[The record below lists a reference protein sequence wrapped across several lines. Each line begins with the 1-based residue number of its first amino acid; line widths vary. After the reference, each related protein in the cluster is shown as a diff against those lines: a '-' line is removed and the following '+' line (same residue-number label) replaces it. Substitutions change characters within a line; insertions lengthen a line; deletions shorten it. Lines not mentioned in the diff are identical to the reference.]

1 MKMSELPAVERHVKL
16 SQLGEFAKRLSVMTD
31 ELRDQILAPRP
42 RKTAP
47 VFTIGELTDM
57 CGIDRQKINYL
68 ATKEGGSLPPGEAHG
83 TGRSRIFTLAQARTW
98 VQQVSNVHQTA
109 LVTGQGHHRGRVLI
123 TANFKGGSCKTTTT
137 MCIAQGLSLR
147 GRRVLVIDLDP
158 QASLSELCGLY
169 AEKDVTWEDTV
180 LPFIYDPAIEGGL
193 GAKVQTT
200 YWDGLDVIPSHNY
213 LHDAEFHLPTAQ
225 KENPEY
231 EFWSVLRRGIEPL
244 RAHYDYIILD
254 TAPSLSYMTLNGLM
268 AADAM
273 VMPLVPESLDFISSV
288 SFWSLFSEVAAGFV
302 EHEVDKTYDFISVL
316 LSKVDYGTT
325 SSAPVVRSWAQRAYG
340 DWLAT
345 TEIPAS
351 SVMSNGALAF
361 STVFDLSRSDGV
373 TKTLA
378 RVKQPLMDYCK
389 WIDDQYVA
397 QWRAEA

>member
-16 SQLGEFAKRLSVMTD
+16 SELGEFAKRLSVMTD

-42 RKTAP
+42 RKTSP
-47 VFTIGELTDM
+47 VFTIGELSEM
-57 CGIDRQKINYL
+57 CGVDRQKINYL
-68 ATKEGGSLPPGEAHG
+68 ATKEGGDLPPGQAHG
-83 TGRSRIFTLAQARTW
+83 TGRARIFTLAEARNW
-98 VQQVSNVHQTA
+98 VKQVSSIYQTG
-109 LVTGQGHHRGRVLI
+109 LVSGQGHHRGRVLI

-137 MCIAQGLSLR
+137 MCIGQGLSLR
-147 GRRVLVIDLDP
+147 GRRVLLIDLDP

-180 LPFIYDPAIEGGL
+180 LPFIYEPTLEGGL
-193 GAKVQTT
+193 SSKVQST
-200 YWDGLDVIPSHNY
+200 YWDGLDVIPAHNY

-225 KENPEY
+225 KENPGY
-231 EFWSVLRRGIEPL
+231 EFWSILRRGIEPL
-244 RAHYDYIILD
+244 RAQYDYIILD
-254 TAPSLSYMTLNGLM
+254 TAPSLSYLTLNGLM

-288 SFWSLFSEVAAGFV
+288 SFWSLFSEIAAGFV
-302 EHEVDKTYDFISVL
+302 EHELDKTYQFISVL
-316 LSKVDYGTT
+316 LSKVDYATT

-340 DWLAT
+340 DWLST
-345 TEIPAS
+345 VEIPAS

-373 TKTLA
+373 AKTLA
-378 RVKQPLMDYCK
+378 RVKQPLADYCK
-389 WIDDQYVA
+389 WIDDQFVS

>member
-1 MKMSELPAVERHVKL
+1 MKMSELRAVERHVKL

-31 ELRDQILAPRP
+31 ELRNQILAPRP

-47 VFTIGELTDM
+47 VFTSGELADM
-57 CGIDRQKINYL
+57 CGIDRQKVNYQ
-68 ATKEGGSLPPGEAHG
+68 ATKEGGDLPPGVAHG
-83 TGRSRIFTLAQARTW
+83 TGRARIFTLAEARTW
-98 VQQVSNVHQTA
+98 VQQVSNIHQTA
-109 LVTGQGHHRGRVLI
+109 LVTGEGQHRGRVLI

-137 MCIAQGLSLR
+137 MCIGQGLSLL

-180 LPFIYDPAIEGGL
+180 LPFIYDPTIEGGL
-193 GAKVQTT
+193 GGRVQTT

-302 EHEVDKTYDFISVL
+302 EHELDKTYDFISVL

-325 SSAPVVRSWAQRAYG
+325 SSAPIVRSWAQRAYG

-389 WIDDQYVA
+389 WIDNQFVA
-397 QWRAEA
+397 QWRTEA

>member
-1 MKMSELPAVERHVKL
+1 MKMSELPAVDRRVKL
-16 SQLGEFAKRLSVMTD
+16 SQLGEFANRLSVMTD

-47 VFTIGELTDM
+47 VFTIGELTEM

-68 ATKEGGSLPPGEAHG
+68 ATKEGSELPPGQALG
-83 TGRSRIFTLAQARTW
+83 TGRARTFSLAEARTW
-98 VQQVSNVHQTA
+98 VQRVSGIFQTP
-109 LVTGQGHHRGRVLI
+109 LVSGKGDHRGRVLI

-147 GRRVLVIDLDP
+147 GRKVLVIDLDP

-180 LPFIYDPAIEGGL
+180 LPFIYDPSLDRGL
-193 GAKVQTT
+193 ASKVQST
-200 YWDGLDVIPSHNY
+200 YWDGLDVIPAHNY

-225 KENPEY
+225 KEDPSY

-244 RAHYDYIILD
+244 RAEYDYIVLD
-254 TAPSLSYMTLNGLM
+254 TAPSLSYVTLNGLM

-302 EHEVDKTYDFISVL
+302 EHEVDKTYEFISVL
-316 LSKVDYGTT
+316 LSKVDFGAT

-340 DWLAT
+340 DWLTT

-361 STVFDLSRSDGV
+361 STVFDLSRADGV
-373 TKTLA
+373 AKTLA
-378 RVKQPLMDYCK
+378 RVKQPLSDYCK
-389 WIDDQYVA
+389 WIDDQFVA
-397 QWRAEA
+397 QWRMEA

>member
-83 TGRSRIFTLAQARTW
+83 TGRSRIFTLADARTW

>member
-1 MKMSELPAVERHVKL
+1 MKMSELPAVERQVKL

-47 VFTIGELTDM
+47 VFTIGELTEM

-68 ATKEGGSLPPGEAHG
+68 ATKEGGDLPPGEAHG
-83 TGRSRIFTLAQARTW
+83 TGRARIFSLADARTW
-98 VQQVSNVHQTA
+98 VQRVSNIHQTA
-109 LVTGQGHHRGRVLI
+109 LVSGEGSHRGRVVI

-180 LPFIYDPAIEGGL
+180 LPFIYDPTVEGGL
-193 GAKVQTT
+193 ASKVQTT
-200 YWDGLDVIPSHNY
+200 YWDGLDVIPAHNY

-225 KENPEY
+225 KENAEY

-244 RAHYDYIILD
+244 RESYDYIILD

-302 EHEVDKTYDFISVL
+302 EHELDKTYDFISVL
-316 LSKVDYGTT
+316 LSKVDYGAS
-325 SSAPVVRSWAQRAYG
+325 SSAPIVRSWAQRAYG
-340 DWLAT
+340 DWLTT

-373 TKTLA
+373 AKTLA
-378 RVKQPLMDYCK
+378 RVKQPLMDYCR
-389 WIDDQYVA
+389 WIDDQFVA

>member
-83 TGRSRIFTLAQARTW
+83 TGRSRIFTLAEARTW

-244 RAHYDYIILD
+244 RAQYDYIILD

-389 WIDDQYVA
+389 WIDDQYVT

>member
-1 MKMSELPAVERHVKL
+1 MKMSELPAVDRHVKL

-68 ATKEGGSLPPGEAHG
+68 ATKEGGDLPRGEAHG
-83 TGRSRIFTLAQARTW
+83 TGRSRIFTLAEARTW

-137 MCIAQGLSLR
+137 MCIGQCLSLR
-147 GRRVLVIDLDP
+147 GRRILVIDLDP

-180 LPFIYDPAIEGGL
+180 LPFIYDPTIEGGL

-302 EHEVDKTYDFISVL
+302 EHEFDKTYDFISVL

-361 STVFDLSRSDGV
+361 STVFDLSRADGV
-373 TKTLA
+373 AKTLA

>member
-68 ATKEGGSLPPGEAHG
+68 VTKEGGSLPPGEAHG
-83 TGRSRIFTLAQARTW
+83 TGRSRIFTLAEARTW

-288 SFWSLFSEVAAGFV
+288 SFWALFSEVAAGFV